1 MWTLYITWSSMAPVT
16 LPPELAEAVV
26 NVNTEDVN
34 VVPRAASNVRR
45 MVGNM
50 ISEGAHRLGFGN

>member
-1 MWTLYITWSSMAPVT
+1 MAPVT
-16 LPPELAEAVV
+16 RPPELAEAVV
-26 NVNTEDVN
+26 NVNTEDVS
-34 VVPRAASNVRR
+34 VVPRAASYVRR